1 MNFKNRDEVN
11 GALKI
16 IEANL
21 RDVESQ
27 MKYVMY
33 ATDLSEQSF
42 SILKKL
48 YIDQVNLNQKFTEVI
63 GWNILPEKKE

>member
-1 MNFKNRDEVN
+1 MIFKNRDEVN

-27 MKYVMY
+27 MKNIMY

-63 GWNILPEKKE
+63 GWNINTEKEE